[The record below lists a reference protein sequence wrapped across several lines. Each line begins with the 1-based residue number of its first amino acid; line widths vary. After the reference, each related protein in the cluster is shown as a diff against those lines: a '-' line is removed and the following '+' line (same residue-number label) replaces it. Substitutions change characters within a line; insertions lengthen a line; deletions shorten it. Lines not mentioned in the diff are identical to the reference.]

1 LKHSAI
7 ISAVQLADRRLQA
20 AIRMRLSIALLFLL
34 PALASP
40 AVAAGQ
46 APVAAGRQSLQPGD
60 MVKISVWR
68 KPELSGDFFV
78 AADSSIAD
86 PFYAPVKVVGIPFPE
101 VESRV
106 RGFLSQTETSP
117 RVWVEPLFRVMV
129 GGEVRTPNIYPMR
142 RETTLSEAVFLAG
155 GPTERGRLDQVRL
168 VRDGEIHTLDL
179 SNPNGEAAR
188 MRIDSG
194 DRILLGRQRKI
205 FRDYVLPTVFLAG
218 STASLIR
225 LLFP

>member
-1 LKHSAI
+1 
-7 ISAVQLADRRLQA
+7 
-20 AIRMRLSIALLFLL
+20 
-34 PALASP
+34 
-40 AVAAGQ
+40 
-46 APVAAGRQSLQPGD
+46 
-60 MVKISVWR
+60 
-68 KPELSGDFFV
+68 
-78 AADSSIAD
+78 
-86 PFYAPVKVVGIPFPE
+86 VKVVGIPFPE